1 MLLFVSDA
9 VLQMP
14 TNIALIVCDKILTEG
29 HYIDELPFVDDVQ
42 LNLGVDPEVDEITQL
57 PFRYLRKEDGTPLLA
72 PGFVEYL
79 QSDDCFF

>member
-1 MLLFVSDA
+1 MQFGA
-9 VLQMP
+9 VAQMP

-29 HYIDELPFVDDVQ
+29 HYIEELPFVDDVQ
-42 LNLGVDPEVDEITQL
+42 LSLGSDPCVEEITQL

-79 QSDDCFF
+79 QSDECFF